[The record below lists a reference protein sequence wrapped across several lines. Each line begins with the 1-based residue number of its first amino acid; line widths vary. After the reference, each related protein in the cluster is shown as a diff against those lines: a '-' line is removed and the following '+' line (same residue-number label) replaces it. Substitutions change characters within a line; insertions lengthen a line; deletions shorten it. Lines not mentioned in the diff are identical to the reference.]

1 MQFVPIIGADHN
13 VKAYLETEE
22 LEINKDHNLDE
33 FLTFYVHTYNKLN
46 SYKNGPSDPEAALG
60 WQYVFGYVNQF
71 FNTLDNESKTVVA
84 KTYAL
89 IKKDI
94 NTFQE
99 IGDIYQITKL
109 VRTISNRLAEMDLAV
124 DLCPKL
130 VTFVEQYIPIG
141 LLKDAGNRPQDKPE
155 LTFYKHDVLVVT
167 AITVLCKM
175 LCPIFGNIVAITKKL
190 INAQLKE
197 IHCSCIITGIIENRF
212 KNETEKLKHYIEH
225 VTIQIHQKDT
235 ADALVYG
242 YDMNT
247 LAHRLYCQLLVR
259 QLVNV
264 NLSVKDSNL
273 MSYIIVSTKRS
284 INTIL
289 NSVANTP
296 TKGRTPIAAESEDEG
311 NIAQL
316 ETDSM
321 TSRKTSDIDAM
332 VIAAVPRV
340 MNKFMNEYSIERAEY
355 DACFEYYKERT
366 LTPSPLNEQLNSLI
380 YGSDFGGSIG
390 IKMLKFYEYSLIT
403 VLTQMIIFQH
413 DADPAYKQL
422 AHLVTANPSI
432 ATMVMNDELNDNI
445 VWLQVSASNAF
456 KNCKMRFMN
465 STVVIKNHEWENHI
479 QNIIRDITVHH
490 YTYNTAP
497 WLWEWLGEE
506 NQNGKIIQLDK
517 NILVAY
523 CAFYDW
529 YLSAQEAL
537 RNVVNQ

>member
-1 MQFVPIIGADHN
+1 MQFVPVVGPDHN
-13 VKAYLETEE
+13 ATAYLETDE
-22 LEINKDHNLDE
+22 LEINKDHTLDE
-33 FLTFYVHTYNKLN
+33 FLTFYVHTYNKL
-46 SYKNGPSDPEAALG
+46 SSIKNGPNDPEAALG

-71 FNTLDNESKTVVA
+71 FNTLDNPSKELIV

-94 NTFQE
+94 NVFQE
-99 IGDIYQITKL
+99 IGDIYQITSLIK
-109 VRTISNRLAEMDLAV
+109 TISGKLAQMDLDI

-130 VTFVEQYIPIG
+130 VAFVEQYIPIG

-155 LTFYKHDVLVVT
+155 LTFYKHDVIVVT

-175 LCPIFGNIVAITKKL
+175 LCPIFGNIVAITKKS

-197 IHCSCIITGIIENRF
+197 IHCSCVITGIIENRF

-242 YDMNT
+242 YDMNS

-321 TSRKTSDIDAM
+321 TSRKTSDIDAI
-332 VIAAVPRV
+332 VVAAVPRV
-340 MNKFMNEYSIERAEY
+340 IQKFMTEYSIEASEY
-355 DACFEYYKERT
+355 NACLDYYSKFT

-380 YGSDFGGSIG
+380 YGADFGGSIG
-390 IKMLKFYEYSLIT
+390 IKMLKFKEYNLIT
-403 VLTQMIIFQH
+403 VLTQLILFLH

-432 ATMVMNDELNDNI
+432 ATMVLNDELNDNI

-456 KNCKMRFMN
+456 KNCKQRFMN
-465 STVVIKNHEWENHI
+465 STVAIKNHEWENHI
-479 QNIIRDITVHH
+479 QNIIRDITVNH
-490 YTYNTAP
+490 YVYNTAP

-523 CAFYDW
+523 CDFYDW
-529 YLSAQEAL
+529 FLKVREAAGE
-537 RNVVNQ
+537 